1 MFCADPTRAQEMDN
15 ASFIATLSQ
24 DLREEV
30 LLSADEGF
38 LASLP
43 PHIQSEAL
51 ALRERAYL
59 HLVFG

>member
-1 MFCADPTRAQEMDN
+1 MDN
-15 ASFIATLSQ
+15 ASFIATLST

-30 LLSADEGF
+30 LLSADEAF

-51 ALRERAYL
+51 TLRERAYL
-59 HLVFG
+59 HFTVVIVVVYLFL